1 MSRMYRKTI
10 LVIEHDGL
18 AVRAFT
24 IAFALRSPDFDW
36 KAAVKAACE
45 EYVQS
50 EEGRKVY
57 QYNCGCFNWAD
68 FVQHVPKE
76 LCIKHGLLRCD
87 DELAEETV
95 DWDEELVSSLE

>member
-1 MSRMYRKTI
+1 M
-10 LVIEHDGL
+10 
-18 AVRAFT
+18 
-24 IAFALRSPDFDW
+24 
-36 KAAVKAACE
+36 KAACE

-95 DWDEELVSSLE
+95 WFPPWSESMEETTEAINQRKVVTQHESRTYD

>member
-76 LCIKHGLLRCD
+76 LCIKHGRNSRLGRRAGFLPGVSPWKKPLRP
-87 DELAEETV
+87 
-95 DWDEELVSSLE
+95 

>member
-1 MSRMYRKTI
+1 MYRKTI

-50 EEGRKVY
+50 
-57 QYNCGCFNWAD
+57 A
-68 FVQHVPKE
+68 
-76 LCIKHGLLRCD
+76 
-87 DELAEETV
+87 
-95 DWDEELVSSLE
+95 VSYTHLTLPTT

>member
-1 MSRMYRKTI
+1 MYRKTI

-50 EEGRKVY
+50 EEGRKV
-57 QYNCGCFNWAD
+57 
-68 FVQHVPKE
+68 
-76 LCIKHGLLRCD
+76 
-87 DELAEETV
+87 
-95 DWDEELVSSLE
+95 